1 MTGTAPPGSAHPRE
15 LVVVADL
22 SRTQIVQYAGASGD
36 FNPAHTDEVYARDV
50 AGYPG
55 VFAHGMLVMGMSAR
69 ILTDW
74 FGDDRLIVYDARF
87 VRQVWPGDTLTAT
100 ASMSDTGGDPASGLA
115 DVSVVTRNQA
125 GEVVLTAQA
134 QLAVSMSCE
143 AWRLLRGQ
151 VE

>member
-1 MTGTAPPGSAHPRE
+1 MMGPAAGPGHSRE
-15 LVVVADL
+15 LVVVENL

-36 FNPAHTDEVYARDV
+36 FNPAHTDEVYARDA

-69 ILTDW
+69 VLTDW
-74 FGDDRLIVYDARF
+74 FGDDRLVVYDARF

-100 ASMSDTGGDPASGLA
+100 GSMFRTAGDHASGLA

-143 AWRLLRGQ
+143 AWRLRQGRA
-151 VE
+151 E